1 MSDTTNNS
9 NVNNQPSTATEVSI
23 IPPGSQ
29 EKGESTSNKHYA
41 WTREL
46 DIALLEEV
54 GNLGAHTP
62 GHNQATKCWL
72 NVLEAL
78 KSRGVPYDNHR
89 TIQRRF
95 YTLKDKFVSDRAKR
109 EATSGR
115 EDFGDD
121 DDPFTQLM
129 EDLLQEIQD
138 FEAEKSLK
146 RDEKKSREA
155 ELVAGGQKLRDKAA
169 HQLLSG
175 VPFAIGGM
183 RPSPTS
189 SVSDVDV
196 SATTKSKE
204 SSTASTSKKRPGR
217 FFEDFD
223 LVEHENKKMELEVRK
238 LDLECKKFEA
248 EMQLKRE
255 QYQQNL
261 AFHNDAMDIK
271 KREIDAQH
279 QAIQMQMSQHQ
290 DNMRMKFLEFEQRM
304 KGDNK

>member
-1 MSDTTNNS
+1 MSDTNNNS

-78 KSRGVPYDNHR
+78 KSRGGPYDNHR

-155 ELVAGGQKLRDKAA
+155 ELVAGGQKLRDKA
-169 HQLLSG
+169 
-175 VPFAIGGM
+175 
-183 RPSPTS
+183 
-189 SVSDVDV
+189 
-196 SATTKSKE
+196 
-204 SSTASTSKKRPGR
+204 STASTSKKRPGR

-238 LDLECKKFEA
+238 LELEAKKFDA